1 MKQKSIKTHA
11 RLLTCLVALAVV
23 FATFFAGTFTTNA
36 GTNVFEDV
44 ELRIG
49 DTLGFIYYTTQP
61 YTENAKMKFTING
74 RTSETDAYNNNNKC
88 VFVFNDI
95 YPHELAK
102 EVTATIIVDGKE
114 IVTSTGLSMKSF
126 LLEML
131 LDEQYSDDYHK
142 LASNILQYGEQTRLY
157 RNANVDVKD
166 RDPESIIDFS
176 TSIYKNYKPD
186 NINDRWEGTAHG
198 LGVSASTIR
207 LSSIGVAYYNAN
219 QYVLTLKTPS
229 GSAVNLST
237 VEVMIGNKVYKSN
250 SFVSKGNGEYEI
262 RSAPINAYEVPNP
275 VTIQLK
281 VNGSVV
287 QQASYSPY
295 DYVYQLQNTTSDN
308 SLAMRYAKSLCHYGK
323 IAQEV
328 YNGTA
333 RIVAIQLKENPTAI
347 AGPDTIQKP
356 TGGKIWVVYA
366 DGKEEAISE
375 GIDWSTTD
383 INGNNIKIEGD
394 EYQKIFEIIGIYTDP
409 SNGKEFIVN
418 AKVTLINNLTSIE
431 RWTDPVYEPTEY
443 KATYNPGTVQVK
455 CTWANGYTAIRGASC
470 ADINMS
476 AYKSTEYA
484 QIKTTAT
491 YANPKHPSTEK
502 TADVYVLYKNP
513 ITSLNIDK
521 TTVNFDNGAF
531 IDTATPSASTFTLTY
546 ANGQTT
552 DKKQTS
558 ETGFSWTA
566 FSYNGTA
573 TNFESDAE
581 GKWSCPTYPSSGK
594 WTVYTEGKQDKNV
607 SFASRT
613 VTAKCKVT
621 VKNPEKYIK
630 INELPTIKGGAVTS
644 TTAPESGTTKGSL
657 TGGKTQLIT
666 ANGAAKD
673 VNASYKC
680 SDGIADATYS
690 KTVNITA
697 YYGGF
702 TAKKEK
708 AITLYNTLSKVE
720 VSNAPKIKASS
731 NKNKSVQLTREN
743 LAGTLTV
750 TYSNGVTATN
760 TAENTSIYFNG
771 SSHNDNCYIQN
782 ITTNHHGF
790 DTSARNKATTTKDSN
805 AQYNLQVVY
814 TDTRKGSNATKT
826 INYYAYVYNP
836 ISSIVS
842 GQYTDNVTMTSASA
856 VPTPANKNLTVVL
869 ANGKTTSLPCSFTKP
884 AVVTGAVEMQEKNV
898 TATCAQTY
906 TINGQSVSERVTGTV
921 KTRVINPAVS
931 AVTHTDPEAYQ
942 VTGTGQ
948 VDGSKLKGG
957 KITVKFING
966 QTGTFDCSGYTTT
979 TDTKIADTTKIR
991 KVKISGHWGEYAKAT
1006 ATDMHVVLTN
1016 PATSATLVLS
1026 TGASTTNRITLG
1038 TNGARPTGTA
1048 TVKYSNGKT
1057 TTGHT
1062 CTVQTI
1068 GVGGAVNNTTATKSY
1083 EGTCKVTASL
1093 TVAASATQTRKTG
1106 NTTVNVSVQAT
1117 PLTTSQ
1123 TTAYW
1128 KNTLQ
1133 SASQVS
1139 ASCNAIQHANTNIT
1153 CTDNNCTVVVKAT
1166 YTNGATEEFKQ
1177 DSGALTVTGSV
1188 NNITDTT
1195 KSATRTGAKATLSTH
1210 GGTKTINL
1218 TMTVNNP
1225 VTKMVVNNRETEFP
1239 GNSNA
1244 VTNCQANVTFQ
1255 NGRTATVKPSSVTT
1269 STDNS
1274 INGDATHDYNNSNGN
1289 LTCTYNGNKD
1299 TGWTSTFYAVYR
1311 NASDYF
1317 TITYKNPLT
1326 VTAYIDAAKTTKVA
1340 QAEGKTGYAIFKFDN
1355 GDTKTISG
1363 YENVYIDLKFANG
1376 KTSDI
1381 ATEPLK
1387 HVSDMSGNALQHNYS
1402 SMYKNG
1408 DNYVATAEGS
1418 LISIKFTYTIDDE
1431 TKHYTC
1437 YGYTITGKKSSTCST
1452 KGLKQKTTNTSGGI
1466 GPSSWKTYISGTN
1479 QYKNG
1484 KQSNV
1489 EGSYSIG
1496 TNANNRW
1503 YIQNRPNNTSN
1514 TLSTRANSNTN
1525 PYETGSK
1532 QVSNISNWST
1542 SYVSVRHGT
1551 SVTIN
1556 GKTYSISNAN
1566 RYTYWTKLT
1575 YLHP

>member
-347 AGPDTIQKP
+347 PGPDTIIQP
-356 TGGKIWVVYA
+356 TGGEIWVVYA

-409 SNGKEFIVN
+409 SNGKEFVVN
-418 AKVTLINNLTSIE
+418 AHVTVINDLTSVE

-476 AYKSTEYA
+476 AYKFTEYA

-491 YANPKHPSTEK
+491 YANPKHSSTKK
-502 TADVYVLYKNP
+502 TTDVYVLYKNP

-521 TTVNFDNGAF
+521 TTVNFDNGDF
-531 IDTATPSASTFTLTY
+531 TNTVDPSSSTFTLTY

-552 DKKQTS
+552 DKKNTS
-558 ETGFSWTA
+558 DSNFSWTK

-573 TNFESDAE
+573 TNFASDAE

-594 WTVYTEGKQDKNV
+594 WTVYTDGKQDKNV
-607 SFASRT
+607 SFASRA
-613 VTAKCKVT
+613 VTAKCKAE

-630 INELPTIKGGAVTS
+630 IDELPTIKGGAVTS
-644 TTAPESGTTKGSL
+644 TTAPESGTTDGSL
-657 TGGKTQLIT
+657 TGGKTQVIT
-666 ANGAAKD
+666 ANGAARD
-673 VNASYKC
+673 VIASYKC

-690 KTVNITA
+690 KTVNVTA

-720 VSNAPKIKASS
+720 VSNAPKIRASN

-771 SSHNDNCYIQN
+771 STHNDNCYIQN

-790 DTSARNKATTTKDSN
+790 DTSARKKATTTADTN
-805 AQYNLQVVY
+805 AQYTLQVVY
-814 TDTRKGSNATKT
+814 TDKRTVPNATKT
-826 INYYAYVYNP
+826 IDYHAYVYNP

-1026 TGASTTNRITLG
+1026 TGKDTNNRITLG
-1038 TNGARPTGTA
+1038 TNGAKPTGTV
-1048 TVKYSNGKT
+1048 TIRYSNGT
-1057 TTGHT
+1057 TSPNHA

-1068 GVGGAVNNTTATKSY
+1068 GVGGTVGNNEKTTNHTGSCDVQVTNAITVEKSN
-1083 EGTCKVTASL
+1083 VL
-1093 TVAASATQTRKTG
+1093 TRKTG
-1106 NTTVNVSVQAT
+1106 NTTANVSVAAQTFT
-1117 PLTTSQ
+1117 PG

-1128 KNTLQ
+1128 QNVL
-1133 SASQVS
+1133 SSVSQKGE
-1139 ASCNAIQHANTNIT
+1139 ASCTAIGSDNPTINCNDTN
-1153 CTDNNCTVVVKAT
+1153 CLVKVTAT
-1166 YTNGATEEFKQ
+1166 YTNGATQ
-1177 DSGALTVTGSV
+1177 DFTQNTGELTIFGSV
-1188 NNITDTT
+1188 QNIENATA
-1195 KSATRTGAKATLSTH
+1195 SVTRTGAKATLSTH
-1210 GGTKTINL
+1210 GGDKTIDL

-1225 VTKMVVNNRETEFP
+1225 VTKIVVANTSTAFA
-1239 GNSNA
+1239 GNSSHVSVSRTA
-1244 VTNCQANVTFQ
+1244 RATRQ
-1255 NGRTATVKPSSVTT
+1255 NGKQCTVTPSISYLSHQGLNGSAKPKYTFK
-1269 STDNS
+1269 
-1274 INGDATHDYNNSNGN
+1274 NGTI
-1289 LTCTYNGNKD
+1289 TCTYTGAEDVNWKTTFKASYGEAECNFTVAYTNDFSVVVYTNEQRQSNQKAKGGDGYQWNQYPCYKYSNYAYTYVHTYVQLEFKNGTK
-1299 TGWTSTFYAVYR
+1299 T
-1311 NASDYF
+1311 
-1317 TITYKNPLT
+1317 T
-1326 VTAYIDAAKTTKVA
+1326 VTPA
-1340 QAEGKTGYAIFKFDN
+1340 
-1355 GDTKTISG
+1355 
-1363 YENVYIDLKFANG
+1363 
-1376 KTSDI
+1376 
-1381 ATEPLK
+1381 
-1387 HVSDMSGNALQHNYS
+1387 M
-1402 SMYKNG
+1402 KNM
-1408 DNYVATAEGS
+1408 N
-1418 LISIKFTYTIDDE
+1418 
-1431 TKHYTC
+1431 
-1437 YGYTITGKKSSTCST
+1437 
-1452 KGLKQKTTNTSGGI
+1452 
-1466 GPSSWKTYISGTN
+1466 
-1479 QYKNG
+1479 
-1484 KQSNV
+1484 
-1489 EGSYSIG
+1489 
-1496 TNANNRW
+1496 
-1503 YIQNRPNNTSN
+1503 
-1514 TLSTRANSNTN
+1514 
-1525 PYETGSK
+1525 
-1532 QVSNISNWST
+1532 
-1542 SYVSVRHGT
+1542 GT
-1551 SVTIN
+1551 SVTVHSNSTTFKN
-1556 GKTYSISNAN
+1556 GSKFVAKLSGGSLMSVQFI
-1566 RYTYWTKLT
+1566 YTVDEITRRVTCLGYTQRGEYVIK
-1575 YLHP
+1575 